1 MQPERSCFIHGLDVD
16 ALLGADNDSA
26 DCLSSGQV
34 ELIVCTILCQG
45 ASTMLQRTASM
56 ELIGA
61 ISIAAQGWLQGV
73 LERGPTY
80 AALRNGDIAGAR
92 APNKG

>member
-1 MQPERSCFIHGLDVD
+1 
-16 ALLGADNDSA
+16 
-26 DCLSSGQV
+26 
-34 ELIVCTILCQG
+34 
-45 ASTMLQRTASM
+45 MLQRTASM

-92 APNKG
+92 AIRKTHVEGQRLPAVGRTEGAVAGLGPTQAPEGEQVSDDSAAV